1 MKLKDLTKT
10 SVKVHLIG
18 LNCFLHMKFQ
28 ILVNIKVELAQNS
41 NFKLELQFEL
51 SITIQLRQSVSS
63 KKGLFGFAYIEKYLE
78 AQHNILMSDSE
89 LPKKFF

>member
-1 MKLKDLTKT
+1 
-10 SVKVHLIG
+10 
-18 LNCFLHMKFQ
+18 MKFQ

-51 SITIQLRQSVSS
+51 SITIQLRQLVSS

-78 AQHNILMSDSE
+78 VQHNILKSDSH
-89 LPKKFF
+89 LPKFFF

>member
-1 MKLKDLTKT
+1 M
-10 SVKVHLIG
+10 
-18 LNCFLHMKFQ
+18 
-28 ILVNIKVELAQNS
+28 AQNS

-78 AQHNILMSDSE
+78 VQHNILKSE
-89 LPKKFF
+89 SHLPKDFFWFALMIALQKWWKMLFISS